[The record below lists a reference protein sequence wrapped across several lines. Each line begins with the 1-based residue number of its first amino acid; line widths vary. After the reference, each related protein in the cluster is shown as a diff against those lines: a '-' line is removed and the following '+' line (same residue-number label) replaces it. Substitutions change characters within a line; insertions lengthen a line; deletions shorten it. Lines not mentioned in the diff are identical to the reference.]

1 MVAVTVDRHAAKH
14 VSNREDLEDDGPADD
29 RARAWLVREGETRPG
44 GATGDGPAE
53 LAGAFVIVSLPLG
66 AGQWQR
72 TLTGAERDIA
82 QWVLLGESNKR
93 IAERRGTSART
104 VANQIAGIYQ
114 KLGVTSRA
122 ELAARAS
129 RRRAEL
135 G

>member
-1 MVAVTVDRHAAKH
+1 M
-14 VSNREDLEDDGPADD
+14 SNREDLEGEGGERGEDREDARGED
-29 RARAWLVREGETRPG
+29 RARAWLVGEEAEPG
-44 GATGDGPAE
+44 DATGLGAGRAAAE

-72 TLTGAERDIA
+72 TLTAAERDIA

-93 IAERRGTSART
+93 IAERRGTSVRT
-104 VANQIAGIYQ
+104 VANQIAGIYY

-129 RRRAEL
+129 RRDAEPC
-135 G
+135 